1 MALKL
6 SLTARGLILVAIPLV
21 FELGS
26 VAVLVKLQSQ
36 AEAEAREAY
45 KAKEIAD
52 RVNNLTKD
60 IFSVF
65 EVVSQS
71 TKGRWFEEGYLESTY
86 QVPIKK
92 LTSEYQELEKLT
104 ANDPRLHQAIEKSF
118 DALKEVKEILDFAAQ
133 KIREKDFKDFFLH
146 NRSYND
152 RLKELFRLMISEE
165 LNFV

>member
-118 DALKEVKEILDFAAQ
+118 DALKEVK
-133 KIREKDFKDFFLH
+133 
-146 NRSYND
+146 
-152 RLKELFRLMISEE
+152 
-165 LNFV
+165 